1 MTEQDIRDEIRYMS
15 IPVSEFEAMMAA
27 LRGVGQAMLDD
38 RSLQAHGGIG
48 YVTTQEWQA
57 AFNDPNAKHPTPA
70 GVLIPSEP
78 LYLIQEFFKERGGL
92 KKSPELADGH

>member
-1 MTEQDIRDEIRYMS
+1 MATETQYIS

-38 RSLQAHGGIG
+38 RSLQDHGGIC
-48 YVTTQEWQA
+48 YTTTPERQA
-57 AFNDPNAKHPTPA
+57 AFGDPDAKHVTPA
-70 GVLIPSEP
+70 GVSIPSEP